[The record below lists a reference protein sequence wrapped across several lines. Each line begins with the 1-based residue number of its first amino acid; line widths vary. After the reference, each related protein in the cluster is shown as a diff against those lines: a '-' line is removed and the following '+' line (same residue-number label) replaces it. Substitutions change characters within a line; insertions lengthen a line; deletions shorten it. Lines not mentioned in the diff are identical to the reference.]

1 MKRRLTLIKQKVQM
15 ELFILFYEEGLF
27 YKHKQHSYNGLSVV
41 WQIIK
46 QCPPPHHWP
55 ILYHN
60 TCLDHDRYNYVLHN
74 IIHLFYYIDNINI
87 NMYKHEYKLNR
98 SLKMTQCVLLVGN
111 NVISWNVFNAHQMI
125 PDICTLSTLILKMPT
140 NFQII

>member
-1 MKRRLTLIKQKVQM
+1 M
-15 ELFILFYEEGLF
+15 ELYIHIVLWRRSVLQAQTTLLQWFISGVADY
-27 YKHKQHSYNGLSVV
+27 QAV
-41 WQIIK
+41 
-46 QCPPPHHWP
+46 PPPP
-55 ILYHN
+55 TIDQFYITILALIMIDIIMY
-60 TCLDHDRYNYVLHN
+60 YMSN
-74 IIHLFYYIDNINI
+74 IIPLFYYIDNINI

-98 SLKMTQCVLLVGN
+98 SLKTTQCVLLVGN

>member
-1 MKRRLTLIKQKVQM
+1 M
-15 ELFILFYEEGLF
+15 ELFILYYEEGLF

-46 QCPPPHHWP
+46 QCPPPTIDQFYIT
-55 ILYHN
+55 ILALIMIDIIMY
-60 TCLDHDRYNYVLHN
+60 YMSN
-74 IIHLFYYIDNINI
+74 IIHLFYYIDNINK
-87 NMYKHEYKLNR
+87 YKHEYKLNR
-98 SLKMTQCVLLVGN
+98 SLKMTRCVLLVGN